1 MELDNRSLLVV
12 QVVLSIVAWST
23 VAIVLVRPRLAALEP
38 RIALRWLIAPHM
50 FRHIGMSLLATG
62 VPGPGLDPSFASWVA
77 TGDLITMLLA
87 TVTVIALGRP
97 GKLGLGLAALTTV
110 VGLADLL
117 HNLRTGLSVNAAV
130 DLQGGWLVVSMIVPL
145 MLVAHVAAVR
155 ALVRRETWSRT

>member
-1 MELDNRSLLVV
+1 MELDNRTLLVV

-23 VAIVLVRPRLAALEP
+23 VAVVFIRPRLAALEP
-38 RIALRWLIAPHM
+38 RTALRWLIAPHM

-97 GKLGLGLAALTTV
+97 GRLGLALAALTTA
-110 VGLADLL
+110 VGLLDLL
-117 HNLRTGLSVNAAV
+117 HNLRSGLVVGAANH
-130 DLQGGWLVVSMIVPL
+130 LQGGWIVVAIVVPL

-155 ALVRRETWSRT
+155 MLVRRETWSRP